1 MKVTENH
8 SSGEKRSSSFTTSLV
23 FLRSIF
29 AKFSNNVAGF
39 SAIRKN
45 LPVYSRQ
52 LRATALLVLLPLV
65 FALSASALPKDAG
78 GIVVDSN
85 GIPIKGVKVVVSR
98 TMIFTSTDERGR
110 FSLKGIPD
118 GSSIIFSCEGYKSH
132 VMLPLMASNH
142 SLYIKLVRDPGYRK
156 APAGDSTKPQAP
168 LTPGSPGSDNTNAD
182 AVPGNG
188 PSAH

>member
-1 MKVTENH
+1 MKALENNNNREQ
-8 SSGEKRSSSFTTSLV
+8 G
-23 FLRSIF
+23 
-29 AKFSNNVAGF
+29 KFSFEPSLTFFCILFTRSLKNEGKF
-39 SAIRKN
+39 STIFKN
-45 LPVYSRQ
+45 LPVHKGQFRI
-52 LRATALLVLLPLV
+52 TALIVLLSLAFTPG
-65 FALSASALPKDAG
+65 ASALPKDAR
-78 GIVVDSN
+78 GIVVDEN
-85 GIPIKGVKVVVSR
+85 GIPLKGVKVVVSR

-188 PSAH
+188 PSVH